1 MFFITNLERVKIT
14 SKTQVTCFFLR
25 LFFLYFIYLIMIQN
39 IMNIYLYE
47 KNGMTIYKYHVLQGK
62 GKNGN
67 L

>member
-1 MFFITNLERVKIT
+1 
-14 SKTQVTCFFLR
+14 
-25 LFFLYFIYLIMIQN
+25 MIQN

-47 KNGMTIYKYHVLQGK
+47 KNGMTIHKYHVLQGK